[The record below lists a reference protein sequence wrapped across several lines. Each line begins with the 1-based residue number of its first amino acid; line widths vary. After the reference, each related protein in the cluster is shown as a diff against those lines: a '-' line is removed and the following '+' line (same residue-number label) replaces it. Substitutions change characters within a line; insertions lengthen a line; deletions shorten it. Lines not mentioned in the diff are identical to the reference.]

1 MPSNDGV
8 TATPHTSHSYFDST
22 SSSFARSGAPI
33 VLTLAFTSL
42 ARLSCRSRRT
52 PRTRYRSTCRN
63 RPTRLQ
69 VSIAPCTRHTSR
81 TAPCCMACGPLER
94 LSLSFRPPS
103 RAAARRL
110 CSRLLTG
117 EPNQL
122 FPELPSLVEREAEC
136 ADGGPAIDDGS
147 GRTELYV
154 LTYIL

>member
-103 RAAARRL
+103 RANARRSWLQILTARDQDDPLGRALVRQADHVETVL
-110 CSRLLTG
+110 CPVALGLY
-117 EPNQL
+117 EP
-122 FPELPSLVEREAEC
+122 V
-136 ADGGPAIDDGS
+136 
-147 GRTELYV
+147 V
-154 LTYIL
+154 LTV